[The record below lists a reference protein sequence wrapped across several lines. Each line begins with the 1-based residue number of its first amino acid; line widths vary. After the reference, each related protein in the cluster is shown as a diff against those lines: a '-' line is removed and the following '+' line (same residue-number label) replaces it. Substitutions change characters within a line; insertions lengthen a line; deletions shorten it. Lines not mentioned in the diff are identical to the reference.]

1 MNTPISAQTL
11 LAFARS
17 RAGETFHTLTR
28 KVPFSVTASE
38 GVLVFTPHTT
48 NKSRRQ
54 TNDGIDAVCR
64 EFNAS
69 GSLRPGNYAD
79 ISFDASYILALIH
92 AAESSG
98 NRKR

>member
-1 MNTPISAQTL
+1 MNNPISAQAL
-11 LAFARS
+11 LAFASS
-17 RAGETFHTLTR
+17 RTGETFYTLTR
-28 KVPFSVTASE
+28 KIPFSVNASE

-54 TNDGIDAVCR
+54 TNDRIEAVCR
-64 EFNAS
+64 KFNDS

-92 AAESSG
+92 EAESSR